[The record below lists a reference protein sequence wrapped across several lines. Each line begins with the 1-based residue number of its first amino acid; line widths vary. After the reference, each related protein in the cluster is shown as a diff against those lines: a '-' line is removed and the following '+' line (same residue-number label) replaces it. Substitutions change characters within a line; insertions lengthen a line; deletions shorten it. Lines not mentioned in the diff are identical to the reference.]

1 MFEQH
6 LIELATTVA
15 KNADPLKSQVHIS
28 YHRETVSQGAD
39 RT

>member
-6 LIELATTVA
+6 LKELATTVA
-15 KNADPLKSQVHIS
+15 KEAGSLKSQVHVS